1 MNNNLEFR
9 YNNRFSPNNKDKFY
23 FNLFKG
29 QIILNILII
38 FIYSATTKNLYLFG
52 PIFLNALALY
62 IKPHPNKILD
72 RMNFIFQLFF
82 QVFIIAKS
90 YFYLIGLT
98 TNIYDWNLPTSVG
111 LFLISLLFMYIPY
124 VIVFFGNVHNKFLQL
139 LIGLYIFEVVAM
151 GALSLVIYGTIL
163 YFNPVVG
170 VLMNSAFWGAIIFLV
185 LTLFLM
191 HRWGYEWP
199 KMRLSSLA
207 NKWIL
212 LLMLVISIWFIL
224 WNAFAGGNS
233 FLTSLVKFN
242 FSGIT
247 FKPQMVLSGLEAG
260 IAEELL
266 FRYSFLTI
274 LLAAFRN
281 NPYRIFYAAGISS
294 LCFGLIHL
302 GNIAAGQSLANTI
315 DQAIFAFGMGL
326 LMCGIYLY
334 TDMFYIPV
342 IFHTLLDT
350 LVFSVSGT
358 LMSGK
363 VTLVDHIATLI
374 ETLLFIA
381 IAIFLLASVY
391 NRRNRSY
398 FLKR

>member
-9 YNNRFSPNNKDKFY
+9 YNNRFSPNNKDKLY
-23 FNLFKG
+23 FNLFRA
-29 QIILNILII
+29 QVIFNILII

-62 IKPHPNKILD
+62 IKPNPNKILD

-98 TNIYDWNLPTSVG
+98 TRIYDWNLPTSVG
-111 LFLISLLFMYIPY
+111 LFLVSLLFMYIPY
-124 VIVFFGNVHNKFLQL
+124 VIVFFGNVQNKFLQL
-139 LIGLYIFEVVAM
+139 IIGLYMFEVVAM

-185 LTLFLM
+185 LMLLLM
-191 HRWGYEWP
+191 RHWDYEWP
-199 KMRLSSLA
+199 KMKLSPFA
-207 NKWIL
+207 NKVVL
-212 LLMLVISIWFIL
+212 LIMLVISLWFIM
-224 WNAFAGGNS
+224 WNAFAGGNT
-233 FLTSLVKFN
+233 FLTSLFRFN
-242 FSGIT
+242 FAGIS

-281 NPYRIFYAAGISS
+281 NPYRIFLAAGISS

-302 GNIAAGQSLANTI
+302 GNAAAGQSLANTI

-334 TDMFYIPV
+334 TEIFYVPV

-363 VTLVDHIATLI
+363 VTLVDHIATVI
-374 ETLLFIA
+374 ETLLFVA
-381 IAIFLLASVY
+381 AAIFLLVAVY

-398 FLKR
+398 SFRI